1 MILKKNGIFIVPQG
15 DLEKT
20 IPNLWSECKGNNNE
34 KRKKEWEEKAIQLL
48 IESEANNMLPEYP
61 LRTIVQEVN
70 RNLRTIINA
79 G

>member
-1 MILKKNGIFIVPQG
+1 MQ
-15 DLEKT
+15 
-20 IPNLWSECKGNNNE
+20 GNNNE